1 MPDFK
6 GTISDLGGPSANMYR
21 MQGKDPSLCT
31 RCKRAS
37 CTFPSVCKNLNT
49 DHSALLNI
57 YKLARN
63 QKNIKHVFIG
73 SGIRYDLCL
82 HDTGN
87 PVVNQKNTE
96 YLQNVIQYHVSG
108 HFKVAPEHVSE
119 RVLQVMRKPS
129 FSLFYQ
135 LKKQFDILNQKYGQQ
150 QQIVPILSLLT
161 GLSTG
166 GYGRISSYYTGSEFQ
181 IRTSTGFYTDTHD
194 IGDYYILYRIPPLFA
209 KKTTFPQNRY

>member
-1 MPDFK
+1 M
-6 GTISDLGGPSANMYR
+6 
-21 MQGKDPSLCT
+21 
-31 RCKRAS
+31 
-37 CTFPSVCKNLNT
+37 TFVYMIPAT
-49 DHSALLNI
+49 LLS
-57 YKLARN
+57 
-63 QKNIKHVFIG
+63 IK
-73 SGIRYDLCL
+73 
-82 HDTGN
+82 
-87 PVVNQKNTE
+87 KNTE

-150 QQIVPILSLLT
+150 QQIVP
-161 GLSTG
+161 
-166 GYGRISSYYTGSEFQ
+166 YFISSHPGCQLEDMAELAAITRDLNFKLEQVQDFTP
-181 IRTSTGFYTDTHD
+181 ITHD